1 MYYVDL
7 WKELISQ
14 EKYKKNK
21 TQTDPQNARV
31 TNIWIFSKWIDFRPI
46 RWIRQNGQN
55 HPCMN

>member
-21 TQTDPQNARV
+21 TQTDPQNARF
-31 TNIWIFSKWIDFRPI
+31 TNIWVF
-46 RWIRQNGQN
+46 QNE
-55 HPCMN
+55 